1 MTELIE
7 KGINMPEGTVVKLR
21 PPLLR
26 DGMTAAEKKAAL
38 LAILPPKCTFEE
50 FTSPNSDAPVTLK
63 IESIKGKQRY
73 MLRKIN
79 FYFVA
84 RGKWDVL
91 TSKEFGDKILAKK
104 KEAETKKE
112 EGSTLAAGFLTD
124 KEMAARK
131 LKIVTK
137 KTWGDRYFYSTF
149 TLFDMVEV
157 RATRYAVLSQTADG
171 VVVAGQIDPRFADD
185 PKYPNQWRSID
196 KDALGNPVL
205 GPKQRYSGTGF
216 YVKVTRLDSPKD
228 AIFFEFH
235 SAHNEPYGWFN
246 GAPTLLSKVGT
257 ATRFKVKDFR
267 IKLARASQ

>member
-26 DGMTAAEKKAAL
+26 DGMTAAEKKAAVI
-38 LAILPPKCTFEE
+38 AILPPKCTFEE

-63 IESIKGKQRY
+63 IESIKGKQQY

-104 KEAETKKE
+104 RRRKRRRKRAAP
-112 EGSTLAAGFLTD
+112 LAAGFLTD

-131 LKIVTK
+131 LKIVTQ

-157 RATRYAVLSQTADG
+157 RAMRYAVLSRTADG
-171 VVVAGQIDPRFADD
+171 VAVAGRIDPRFADD
-185 PKYPNQWRSID
+185 PKYPNQWRAID

-205 GPKQRYSGTGF
+205 GPKQPYSGTGF
-216 YVKVTRLDSPKD
+216 YVKGPGSTRPRTRSSSSSTRRTTSPM
-228 AIFFEFH
+228 
-235 SAHNEPYGWFN
+235 
-246 GAPTLLSKVGT
+246 VGST
-257 ATRFKVKDFR
+257 VR
-267 IKLARASQ
+267 